1 MKASFD
7 FETPVNRRD
16 SGSYKWDADLPE
28 GVILTPAQRDR
39 VIPLWVADMDFQAA
53 PCIRDALRRR
63 VEHGVFGYT
72 RVPDSYYESVI
83 RWFGQR
89 HGLTLQRDWIQYTT
103 GVVPALSAVIKAL
116 AAPGEGVIVQ
126 TPVYNCFFSSIRNNG
141 CRIVSAPLSRRD
153 LPDGSFTY
161 AMDFDVLEAACAD
174 PANRILLL
182 CNPHNPAGR
191 RWNAEELRR
200 AGDIARRHGVIVVSD
215 EIHCEI
221 VAPGTAYTPY
231 ASLGGD
237 YCRDSVTLGSPS
249 KSFNTAGLQIANII
263 CERPEWREK
272 IDKAI
277 NINEICDVNPFGPVA
292 LEAAYSEEGAR
303 WLAALNEVIWKN
315 YEMLRAWF
323 RSALPEFPV
332 AELEATYL
340 AWIDTSVLPI
350 SSEAIEAELLRG
362 EQVWINAGSM
372 YGADGFIRINL
383 ACPSARLQEGLD
395 RIVTGLRRLLADLP
409 RIA

>member
-28 GVILTPAQRDR
+28 GVVLTPAQRDR
-39 VIPLWVADMDFQAA
+39 VIPLWVADMDFPAA

-83 RWFGQR
+83 RWSGQR
-89 HGLTLQRDWIQYTT
+89 HGLALQRDWIQYTT

-141 CRIVSAPLSRRD
+141 CRIMPAPLSRRD
-153 LPDGSFTY
+153 LPDGRFTY

-191 RWNAEELRR
+191 RWTAEELRR

-292 LEAAYSEEGAR
+292 LEELRNAVRPVPQRAAGVPGGR
-303 WLAALNEVIWKN
+303 
-315 YEMLRAWF
+315 
-323 RSALPEFPV
+323 
-332 AELEATYL
+332 
-340 AWIDTSVLPI
+340 
-350 SSEAIEAELLRG
+350 
-362 EQVWINAGSM
+362 AGSH
-372 YGADGFIRINL
+372 L
-383 ACPSARLQEGLD
+383 SGLD
-395 RIVTGLRRLLADLP
+395 RYLGPAAILGRD
-409 RIA
+409 

>member
-1 MKASFD
+1 MEASFD

-28 GVILTPAQRDR
+28 GVVLTPAQRDR
-39 VIPLWVADMDFQAA
+39 VIPLWVADMDFPAV

-89 HGLTLQRDWIQYTT
+89 HGLALQRDWIQYTT

-141 CRIVSAPLSRRD
+141 CRIMPAPLSRRD
-153 LPDGSFTY
+153 LPDGRFTY

-191 RWNAEELRR
+191 RWTAEELRR

-303 WLAALNEVIWKN
+303 WLAALNEVVWKN
-315 YEMLRAWF
+315 YEILCARF

-332 AELEATYL
+332 AALEATYL
-340 AWIDTSVLPI
+340 AWIDTSVLPL
-350 SSEAIEAELLRG
+350 SSEEIEAELLRG

-383 ACPSARLQEGLD
+383 ACPSARLEEGLD
-395 RIVTGLRRLLADLP
+395 RVVTGLQRLCGQVRR
-409 RIA
+409 

>member
-7 FETPVNRRD
+7 FETPVDRRD

-28 GVILTPAQRDR
+28 GVVLTPAQRDR

-89 HGLTLQRDWIQYTT
+89 HGLALQRDWIQYTT

-141 CRIVSAPLSRRD
+141 CRIMPAPLSRRD
-153 LPDGSFTY
+153 LPDGRFTY

-191 RWNAEELRR
+191 RWTAEELRR
-200 AGDIARRHGVIVVSD
+200 AGDIARRYNVIVISD

-231 ASLGGD
+231 ASLGEA
-237 YCRDSVTLGSPS
+237 YRRDSVTLGSPS
-249 KSFNTAGLQIANII
+249 KSFNTAGL
-263 CERPEWREK
+263 
-272 IDKAI
+272 

-315 YEMLRAWF
+315 YEMLYDRF

-340 AWIDTSVLPI
+340 AWIDTSVLPL
-350 SSEAIEAELLRG
+350 SSEEIEAELLRG
-362 EQVWINAGSM
+362 EQVWVNAGSM
-372 YGADGFIRINL
+372 YGADRFIRINL
-383 ACPSARLQEGLD
+383 ACPSVRLQKGLD
-395 RIVTGLRRLLADLP
+395 RVVSGLQRLLHA
-409 RIA
+409 

>member
-1 MKASFD
+1 MKTSFD
-7 FETPVNRRD
+7 FETPVDRRR

-28 GVILTPAQRDR
+28 GVILTPAQRGR

-53 PCIRDALRRR
+53 PCILDALRRR

-72 RVPDSYYESVI
+72 RVPDSYYDATI
-83 RWFGQR
+83 RWFADR
-89 HGLTLQRDWIQYTT
+89 HGLSLRREWILYTT
-103 GVVPALSAVIKAL
+103 GVVPALSAVIKAFCS
-116 AAPGEGVIVQ
+116 PGEGVIVQ
-126 TPVYNCFFSSIRNNG
+126 TPVYNCFFSSIRNNQ
-141 CRIVSAPLSRRD
+141 CRIVDVPLLRRN
-153 LPDGSFTY
+153 LPGGRFTY
-161 AMDFDVLEAACAD
+161 GMDYDGLERACAD
-174 PANRILLL
+174 PGNRILLL

-191 RWNAEELRR
+191 RWTGEELRR
-200 AGDIARRHGVIVVSD
+200 AGDIARRYGVIVVSD

-263 CERPEWREK
+263 CARPEWREK

-292 LEAAYSEEGAR
+292 LEAAYSDEGAR
-303 WLAALNEVIWKN
+303 WLAALNEIIWRN
-315 YEMLRAWF
+315 YETLLTRF
-323 RSALPEFPV
+323 RSELPEFPV

-340 AWIDTSVLPI
+340 AWIDTSVLPL
-350 SSEAIEAELLRG
+350 SSEEIEAELLRG

-395 RIVTGLRRLLADLP
+395 RLVEGLRRLRRAFL
-409 RIA
+409 

>member
-7 FETPVNRRD
+7 FETPVNRRE

-89 HGLTLQRDWIQYTT
+89 HGLALQRDWIQYTT

-141 CRIVSAPLSRRD
+141 CRIMPAPLSRRD
-153 LPDGSFTY
+153 LPDGRFTY

-191 RWNAEELRR
+191 RWTAEELRR

-303 WLAALNEVIWKN
+303 WLAALNEVVWKN
-315 YEMLRAWF
+315 YEILCARF

-332 AELEATYL
+332 AALEATYL
-340 AWIDTSVLPI
+340 AWIDTSVLPL
-350 SSEAIEAELLRG
+350 SSEEIEAELLRG

-383 ACPSARLQEGLD
+383 ACPSTRLQEGLD
-395 RIVTGLRRLLADLP
+395 RVVTGLQRLCGQVRR
-409 RIA
+409 

>member
-1 MKASFD
+1 MKARFD

-28 GVILTPAQRDR
+28 GVVLTPAQRER

-53 PCIRDALRRR
+53 PCILDALRRR

-72 RVPDSYYESVI
+72 RVPDSYYDAVI

-89 HGLTLQRDWIQYTT
+89 HGLALKRDWIQYTT

-116 AAPGEGVIVQ
+116 ARPGEGVIVQ
-126 TPVYNCFFSSIRNNG
+126 TPVYNCFFSSIRNNE
-141 CRIVSAPLSRRD
+141 CRIVASPLLRRD
-153 LPDGSFTY
+153 LPDGAFTY
-161 AMDFDVLEAACAD
+161 EMDYEGLEAACAD
-174 PANRILLL
+174 PSNRILLL

-191 RWNAEELRR
+191 RWRAEELRR
-200 AGDIARRHGVIVVSD
+200 AGEIAFRHGVIVVSD

-221 VAPGTAYTPY
+221 VQPGTAYVPF
-231 ASLGGD
+231 AALGESFLHG
-237 YCRDSVTLGSPS
+237 SVTLCSPS

-263 CERPEWREK
+263 TDRPDWQEK

-292 LEAAYSEEGAR
+292 AEAAYSDEGAR
-303 WLAALNEVIWKN
+303 WLEALNEVIWHN
-315 YEMLRAWF
+315 YETLLAQF

-332 AELEATYL
+332 AALEATYL
-340 AWIDTSVLPI
+340 AWIDTSVLPLP
-350 SSEAIEAELLRG
+350 SERIEAELLQG

-395 RIVTGLRRLLADLP
+395 RIVTGLQRLLRA
-409 RIA
+409 

>member
-1 MKASFD
+1 MKTFD
-7 FETPVNRRD
+7 FTTPVARRD

-28 GVILTPAQRDR
+28 GVVLTAEQRDR

-53 PCIRDALRRR
+53 PCILDALRRR

-89 HGLTLQRDWIQYTT
+89 HGLALRREWIQYTT

-116 AAPGEGVIVQ
+116 AAPGEGVIVL

-141 CRIVSAPLSRRD
+141 CRTVDVPLLRRG
-153 LPDGSFTY
+153 LPDGRFTY
-161 AMDFDVLEAACAD
+161 GMDFEGLERACAE
-174 PANRILLL
+174 PGNRILLL

-191 RWNAEELRR
+191 RWTGEELRR
-200 AGDIARRHGVIVVSD
+200 AGEIALRHGVIVVSD

-221 VAPGTAYTPY
+221 VRPGMSYVPF
-231 ASLGGD
+231 ASLGPEFLHG
-237 YCRDSVTLGSPS
+237 SVTLCSPS
-249 KSFNTAGLQIANII
+249 KSFNTAGLQIANIVSD
-263 CERPEWREK
+263 RPEWREK

-292 LEAAYSEEGAR
+292 LEAAYSDEGAR

-315 YEMLRAWF
+315 YGMLCACF

-332 AELEATYL
+332 ADLEATYL
-340 AWIDTSVLPI
+340 AWIDTSVQQL
-350 SSEAIEAELLRG
+350 SSEEIEASLLKE

-383 ACPSARLQEGLD
+383 ACPSARLKEGLD
-395 RIVTGLRRLLADLP
+395 RLASGLRRLS
-409 RIA
+409 R

>member
-28 GVILTPAQRDR
+28 GVVLTPAQRDR
-39 VIPLWVADMDFQAA
+39 VLPLWVADMDFQAA
-53 PCIRDALRRR
+53 PCILDALRRR

-72 RVPDSYYESVI
+72 RVPDSYYEAVI

-89 HGLTLQRDWIQYTT
+89 HGLALQRDWIQYTT

-116 AAPGEGVIVQ
+116 AEPGEGVIVQ

-141 CRIVSAPLSRRD
+141 CRIMPAPLSRCER
-153 LPDGSFTY
+153 PDGRFTY

-191 RWNAEELRR
+191 RWTAEELRR

-221 VAPGTAYTPY
+221 VAPGAAYTPY

-249 KSFNTAGLQIANII
+249 KSFNTAGLQIANIV

-292 LEAAYSEEGAR
+292 LEAAYSDEGAR
-303 WLAALNEVIWKN
+303 WLAALCEVIWKN
-315 YEMLRAWF
+315 YEMLCARF

-340 AWIDTSVLPI
+340 AWIDTSVLPL
-350 SSEAIEAELLRG
+350 SSEEIEAELLRK

>member
-1 MKASFD
+1 MEASFD

-28 GVILTPAQRDR
+28 GVVLTPAQRDR
-39 VIPLWVADMDFQAA
+39 VIPLWVADMDFPAV

-89 HGLTLQRDWIQYTT
+89 HGLALQRDWIQYTT

-141 CRIVSAPLSRRD
+141 CRIMPAPLSRRD
-153 LPDGSFTY
+153 LPDGRFTY

-191 RWNAEELRR
+191 RWTAEELRR

-303 WLAALNEVIWKN
+303 WLAALNEVVWKN
-315 YEMLRAWF
+315 YEILCARF

-332 AELEATYL
+332 AALEATYL
-340 AWIDTSVLPI
+340 AWIDTSVLPL
-350 SSEAIEAELLRG
+350 SSEEIEAELLRG

-383 ACPSARLQEGLD
+383 ACPSTRLQEGLD
-395 RIVTGLRRLLADLP
+395 RVVTGLQRLCGQVRR
-409 RIA
+409 

>member
-7 FETPVNRRD
+7 FETPLDRRH

-39 VIPLWVADMDFQAA
+39 VIPLWVADMDFPAA
-53 PCIRDALRRR
+53 PCILDALQRR

-89 HGLTLQRDWIQYTT
+89 HGLALQRDWIQYTT

-141 CRIVSAPLSRRD
+141 CRIVSAPLLRCD
-153 LPDGSFTY
+153 LPDGRFTY
-161 AMDFDVLEAACAD
+161 QMDFDALEKACAD
-174 PANRILLL
+174 PGNRILLL

-191 RWNAEELRR
+191 RWTAEELRR
-200 AGDIARRHGVIVVSD
+200 AGDIARRHNVIVISD

-292 LEAAYSEEGAR
+292 LEA
-303 WLAALNEVIWKN
+303 
-315 YEMLRAWF
+315 
-323 RSALPEFPV
+323 
-332 AELEATYL
+332 
-340 AWIDTSVLPI
+340 
-350 SSEAIEAELLRG
+350 
-362 EQVWINAGSM
+362 
-372 YGADGFIRINL
+372 
-383 ACPSARLQEGLD
+383 
-395 RIVTGLRRLLADLP
+395 
-409 RIA
+409 

>member
-7 FETPVNRRD
+7 FETPLDRRH

-39 VIPLWVADMDFQAA
+39 VIPLWVADMDFPAA
-53 PCIRDALRRR
+53 PCILDALQRR

-89 HGLTLQRDWIQYTT
+89 HGLALQRDWIQYTT

-141 CRIVSAPLSRRD
+141 CRIVSAPLLRCD
-153 LPDGSFTY
+153 LPDGRFTY
-161 AMDFDVLEAACAD
+161 QMDFDALEKACAD
-174 PANRILLL
+174 PGNRILLL

-191 RWNAEELRR
+191 RWTAEELRR
-200 AGDIARRHGVIVVSD
+200 AGDIARRHNVIVISD

-292 LEAAYSEEGAR
+292 LEAAYSEKGAR
-303 WLAALNEVIWKN
+303 WLAALNEVIWRN
-315 YEMLRAWF
+315 YRMLCDCF
-323 RSALPEFPV
+323 RSSLPEFPV

-340 AWIDTSVLPI
+340 AWIDTSVLPLP
-350 SSEAIEAELLRG
+350 SEVIEAELLRR
-362 EQVWINAGSM
+362 EQVWVNAGLM

-395 RIVTGLRRLLADLP
+395 RVVVGLQRLLHV
-409 RIA
+409 

>member
-7 FETPVNRRD
+7 FETPLDRRH

-53 PCIRDALRRR
+53 PCILDALRRR

-89 HGLTLQRDWIQYTT
+89 HGLALQRDWIQYTT

-141 CRIVSAPLSRRD
+141 CRIVSAPLLRCD
-153 LPDGSFTY
+153 LPDGCFTY
-161 AMDFDVLEAACAD
+161 QMDFDALEKACAD
-174 PANRILLL
+174 PGNRILLL

-191 RWNAEELRR
+191 RWTAEELRR
-200 AGDIARRHGVIVVSD
+200 AGGIARRHGVIVISD

-231 ASLGGD
+231 ASLGEA
-237 YCRDSVTLGSPS
+237 YRRDSVTLCSPS

-263 CERPEWREK
+263 CERPKWREM

-315 YEMLRAWF
+315 YEMLRARF
-323 RSALPEFPV
+323 RSASPEFPV

-340 AWIDTSVLPI
+340 VWIDTSCLPF
-350 SSEAIEAELLRG
+350 SSEEIEAELLRG
-362 EQVWINAGSM
+362 EQVWVNAGSM

-395 RIVTGLRRLLADLP
+395 RVVVGLQRLLHV
-409 RIA
+409 

>member
-28 GVILTPAQRDR
+28 GVALTPAQRDR
-39 VIPLWVADMDFQAA
+39 VLPLWVADMDFQAA

-89 HGLTLQRDWIQYTT
+89 HGLALQRDWIQYTT

-141 CRIVSAPLSRRD
+141 CRIMPAPLSRRD
-153 LPDGSFTY
+153 LTDGRFTY

-191 RWNAEELRR
+191 RWTAEELRR

-315 YEMLRAWF
+315 YEILCARF
-323 RSALPEFPV
+323 CSALPEFPV
-332 AELEATYL
+332 AALEATYL
-340 AWIDTSVLPI
+340 AWIDTSVLPL
-350 SSEAIEAELLRG
+350 SSEEIEAELLRG

-383 ACPSARLQEGLD
+383 ACPSARLEEGLD
-395 RIVTGLRRLLADLP
+395 RIVTGLQRLRGQVRR
-409 RIA
+409 

>member
-7 FETPVNRRD
+7 FETPLDRRH
-16 SGSYKWDADLPE
+16 SGSYKWDADLPD
-28 GVILTPAQRDR
+28 GVVLTPAQRDR

-53 PCIRDALRRR
+53 PCILDALQRR

-83 RWFGQR
+83 RRLGQR
-89 HGLTLQRDWIQYTT
+89 HGLALQRDWIQYTT

-141 CRIVSAPLSRRD
+141 CRIMPAPLSRRD
-153 LPDGSFTY
+153 LPDGRFTY
-161 AMDFDVLEAACAD
+161 EMDFEVLEAACAD

-191 RWNAEELRR
+191 RWTAEELRR
-200 AGDIARRHGVIVVSD
+200 AGDIARRHNVIVISD

-292 LEAAYSEEGAR
+292 LEAAYSEEGVR
-303 WLAALNEVIWKN
+303 WLVALNEFIWKN
-315 YEMLRAWF
+315 YEMLRTRF
-323 RSALPEFPV
+323 CSALPEFPV

-340 AWIDTSVLPI
+340 AWIDTSVLSLP
-350 SSEAIEAELLRG
+350 SEVIEAELLRR
-362 EQVWINAGSM
+362 EQVWVNAGLM
-372 YGADGFIRINL
+372 YGDDGFIRINL

-395 RIVTGLRRLLADLP
+395 RVVVGLQRLLHV
-409 RIA
+409 

>member
-1 MKASFD
+1 MEASFD

-28 GVILTPAQRDR
+28 GVVLTPAQRDR
-39 VIPLWVADMDFQAA
+39 VIPLWVADMDFPAV

-89 HGLTLQRDWIQYTT
+89 HGLALQRDWIQYTT
-103 GVVPALSAVIKAL
+103 GVVPALSAVSKAL

-141 CRIVSAPLSRRD
+141 CRIMPAPLSRRD
-153 LPDGSFTY
+153 LPDGRFTY

-191 RWNAEELRR
+191 RWTAEELRR

-221 VAPGTAYTPY
+221 VAPGTTYTPY

-303 WLAALNEVIWKN
+303 WLAALNEVVWKN
-315 YEMLRAWF
+315 YEILCARF

-332 AELEATYL
+332 AALEATYL
-340 AWIDTSVLPI
+340 AWIDTSVLPL
-350 SSEAIEAELLRG
+350 SSEEIEAELLRG

-383 ACPSARLQEGLD
+383 ACPSTRLQEGLD
-395 RIVTGLRRLLADLP
+395 RVVTGLQRLCGQVRR
-409 RIA
+409 

>member
-7 FETPVNRRD
+7 FETSVNRRD

-28 GVILTPAQRDR
+28 GVALTPAQRDR
-39 VIPLWVADMDFQAA
+39 VLPLWVADMDFQAA

-89 HGLTLQRDWIQYTT
+89 HGLALQRDWIQYTT

-141 CRIVSAPLSRRD
+141 CRIMPAPLSRRD
-153 LPDGSFTY
+153 LTDGRFTY

-191 RWNAEELRR
+191 RWTAEELRR

-315 YEMLRAWF
+315 YEILCARF
-323 RSALPEFPV
+323 CSALPEFPV
-332 AELEATYL
+332 AALEATYL
-340 AWIDTSVLPI
+340 AWIDTSVLPL
-350 SSEAIEAELLRG
+350 SSEEI
-362 EQVWINAGSM
+362 
-372 YGADGFIRINL
+372 
-383 ACPSARLQEGLD
+383 
-395 RIVTGLRRLLADLP
+395 
-409 RIA
+409 

>member
-1 MKASFD
+1 MEASFD

-28 GVILTPAQRDR
+28 GVVLTPAQRDR
-39 VIPLWVADMDFQAA
+39 VIPLWVADMDFPAV

-89 HGLTLQRDWIQYTT
+89 HGLALQRDWIQYTT

-141 CRIVSAPLSRRD
+141 CRIMPAPLSRRD
-153 LPDGSFTY
+153 LPDGRFTY

-191 RWNAEELRR
+191 RWTAEELRR

-231 ASLGGD
+231 ASLGEA

-303 WLAALNEVIWKN
+303 WLAALNEVVWKN
-315 YEMLRAWF
+315 YEILCARF

-332 AELEATYL
+332 AALEATYL
-340 AWIDTSVLPI
+340 AWIDTSVLPL
-350 SSEAIEAELLRG
+350 SSEEIEAELLRG

-383 ACPSARLQEGLD
+383 ACPSTRLQEGLD
-395 RIVTGLRRLLADLP
+395 RVVTGLQRLCGQVRR
-409 RIA
+409 

>member
-7 FETPVNRRD
+7 FETPLDRRH
-16 SGSYKWDADLPE
+16 SGSYKWDADLPD
-28 GVILTPAQRDR
+28 GVVLMPAQRDR
-39 VIPLWVADMDFQAA
+39 VIPLWVADMDFPAA
-53 PCIRDALRRR
+53 PCILDALQRR

-89 HGLTLQRDWIQYTT
+89 HGLALQRDWIQYTT

-141 CRIVSAPLSRRD
+141 CRIVSAPLLRCD
-153 LPDGSFTY
+153 LPDGCFTY
-161 AMDFDVLEAACAD
+161 QMDFDALEKACAD
-174 PANRILLL
+174 PGNRILLL

-191 RWNAEELRR
+191 RWTAEELRR
-200 AGDIARRHGVIVVSD
+200 AGDIARRHGVIVISD

-231 ASLGGD
+231 ASLGEA
-237 YCRDSVTLGSPS
+237 YRRDSVTLCSPS

-303 WLAALNEVIWKN
+303 WLVALNEVIWKN
-315 YEMLRAWF
+315 YEMLCARF
-323 RSALPEFPV
+323 HSALPEFPV

-340 AWIDTSVLPI
+340 AWIDTSVLPLP
-350 SSEAIEAELLRG
+350 SEVIEAELLRR
-362 EQVWINAGSM
+362 EQVWVNAGLM

-395 RIVTGLRRLLADLP
+395 RVVVGLQRLLHV
-409 RIA
+409 